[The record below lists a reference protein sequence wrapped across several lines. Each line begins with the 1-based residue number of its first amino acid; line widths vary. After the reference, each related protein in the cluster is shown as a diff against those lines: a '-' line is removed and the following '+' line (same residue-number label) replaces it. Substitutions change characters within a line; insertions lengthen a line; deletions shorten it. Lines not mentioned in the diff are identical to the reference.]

1 MRVSAPSTSPAT
13 ILRDFDVLDLVEILV
28 FRTDFVG
35 VSQQRPHQPLVQRFE
50 RNNVLAIGQHHASDR
65 NLVHLSDGFPDDGK
79 RVVPD
84 LAVGT
89 QIIRPYEISRI
100 DLAAIDELVDLD
112 GPRRF

>member
-1 MRVSAPSTSPAT
+1 VLAAATTPRSRDPST
-13 ILRDFDVLDLVEILV
+13 
-28 FRTDFVG
+28 
-35 VSQQRPHQPLVQRFE
+35 
-50 RNNVLAIGQHHASDR
+50 AI
-65 NLVHLSDGFPDDGK
+65 GFPDDGK